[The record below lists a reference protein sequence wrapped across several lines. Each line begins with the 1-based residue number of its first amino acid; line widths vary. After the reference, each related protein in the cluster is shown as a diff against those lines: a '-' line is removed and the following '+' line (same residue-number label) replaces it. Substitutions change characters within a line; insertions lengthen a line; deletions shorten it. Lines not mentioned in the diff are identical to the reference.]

1 MRSGPWGSNVAAVKV
16 KAHTRKAPKGKRKA
30 KAKKAKAKP
39 AQLGLF

>member
-1 MRSGPWGSNVAAVKV
+1 MAAAVKV
-16 KAHTRKAPKGKRKA
+16 KAHTRKLPKGKRKA